1 MVDTFGL
8 DPDSIEGVRVRISP
22 WVQHF
27 LTSYWIN
34 QMKDIIKTFLFLNLI
49 FFVLGVYHF
58 NTINIFKF
66 DEIDSII
73 NQYSDSD
80 NSIKFLLSCELV
92 IFVVSFLLKK
102 VSTMLYILLGFLL
115 VMYLLGFLNPEQ

>member
-1 MVDTFGL
+1 
-8 DPDSIEGVRVRISP
+8 
-22 WVQHF
+22 
-27 LTSYWIN
+27 
-34 QMKDIIKTFLFLNLI
+34 MKDIIKTFLFLNLI

-73 NQYSDSD
+73 NQYNDSN

-92 IFVVSFLLKK
+92 IFLVSFLLKK